1 MCGLIPYQLFTV
13 VVAFDYP
20 IIGDAHRNDKDVR
33 DGVGGQSVHYHRQQ
47 PCPSTGGL
55 PTPGA
60 RAFQEDLQELLLP
73 EQFNYVLRQ
82 ERIRC
87 ELGPRNSA
95 ELRTAES

>member
-1 MCGLIPYQLFTV
+1 M
-13 VVAFDYP
+13 AFDYAVV
-20 IIGDAHRNDKDVR
+20 GDAHRNDKDVR

-82 ERIRC
+82 ERIRR
-87 ELGPRNSA
+87 ELGPRSSD
-95 ELRTAES
+95 ELRTEES

>member
-1 MCGLIPYQLFTV
+1 M
-13 VVAFDYP
+13 AFDYP
-20 IIGDAHRNDKDVR
+20 IVGDAHRNDKDVR

-60 RAFQEDLQELLLP
+60 RAFQEDLQKLLLP

-82 ERIRC
+82 ERIRR
-87 ELGPRNSA
+87 ELGPRNSD